1 MLSVEKIDCFYGQ
14 LHALKGVSIVVEEN
28 EIVAV
33 LGANG
38 AGKSTLFRA
47 ITGLLPPRSGQ
58 IKFAGKRIDNLQP
71 HGIVRLGVAH
81 VPEGRMLFAPLTVLE
96 NLKLGA
102 YPYYSKDCHRFAAN
116 LDRVLTLFPILK
128 EKLNQC
134 AGNLS
139 GGQQQ
144 MLAIGRAMMA
154 EPKLLLLDEPSL
166 GLAPVVVD
174 EIFDS
179 LRRLKTGGLS
189 ILIAE
194 QNIANALE
202 LADRAYILQVG
213 SVALEGQASELL
225 GRDDLHQLYL
235 GGQAPERK
243 ASSSATLM
251 MGD

>member
-1 MLSVEKIDCFYGQ
+1 MQ
-14 LHALKGVSIVVEEN
+14 PHSIV
-28 EIVAV
+28 
-33 LGANG
+33 
-38 AGKSTLFRA
+38 K
-47 ITGLLPPRSGQ
+47 
-58 IKFAGKRIDNLQP
+58 
-71 HGIVRLGVAH
+71 LGVVH

-102 YPYYSKDCHRFAAN
+102 YPYYGKDRQRFAAS
-116 LDRVLTLFPILK
+116 LDRVLTLFPVLK
-128 EKLNQC
+128 EKLSQY

-179 LRRLKTGGLS
+179 LRRLKTGGPS

-213 SVALEGQASELL
+213 SIALEGQASDLL

-235 GGQAPERK
+235 GAQAPERK
-243 ASSSATLM
+243 ASSSVALM